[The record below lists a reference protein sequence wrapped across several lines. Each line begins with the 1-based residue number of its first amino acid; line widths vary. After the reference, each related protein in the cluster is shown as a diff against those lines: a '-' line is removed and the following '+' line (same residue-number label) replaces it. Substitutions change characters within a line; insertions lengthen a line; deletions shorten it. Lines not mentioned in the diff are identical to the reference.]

1 MPNICVITGGAA
13 GIGHALAKACVTR
26 GDAVIMV
33 DIDELNVKKM
43 AESLTELG
51 PGVARG
57 VQLDV
62 TCAADVEG
70 IVKEVVAEYGKLDY
84 FFNNAGVAVSGEVRD
99 LNLEHWKK
107 VLDVNLVGVINGC
120 HAVYP
125 VMVAQRSGHII
136 NIASLAGLIPFVTN
150 APYSASKHAVVGL
163 SYTLR
168 LEGETLGVRVSVVC
182 PGFVKTDIYD
192 SSDAIN
198 VNKDKLNESIPF
210 TAISADIAALKI
222 LNGVKKN
229 QGVIIFPFYAKL
241 LWWVNRLS
249 SRLAAPLARKMI
261 ADFRKLRDKEMR

>member
-1 MPNICVITGGAA
+1 MPNICIITGAAA
-13 GIGHALAKACVTR
+13 GIGYALAKACVAR
-26 GDAVIMV
+26 GDVVIMV
-33 DIDELNVKKM
+33 DIDEPSVKQM
-43 AESLTELG
+43 AKSLTGLG
-51 PGVARG
+51 SGSAIG
-57 VQLDV
+57 FHLDV

-70 IVKEVVAEYGKLDY
+70 IVKEVVAEHGKIDY

-99 LNLEHWKK
+99 MNLAHWKK
-107 VLDVNLVGVINGC
+107 VIDVNLVGVINGC
-120 HAVYP
+120 HAIYP

-163 SYTLR
+163 SNTLR
-168 LEGETLGVRVSVVC
+168 LEGDALGVRVSVVC

-198 VNKDKLNESIPF
+198 VDKDKLNDSIPF
-210 TAISADIAALKI
+210 AAIDADVAALKI
-222 LNGVKKN
+222 LTGVKKN
-229 QGVIIFPFYAKL
+229 HGVIIFPFYAKL

-249 SRLAAPLARKMI
+249 SRLSAPLARKMI

>member
-1 MPNICVITGGAA
+1 M
-13 GIGHALAKACVTR
+13 VT
-26 GDAVIMV
+26 
-33 DIDELNVKKM
+33 
-43 AESLTELG
+43 
-51 PGVARG
+51 
-57 VQLDV
+57 
-62 TCAADVEG
+62 
-70 IVKEVVAEYGKLDY
+70 
-84 FFNNAGVAVSGEVRD
+84 
-99 LNLEHWKK
+99 
-107 VLDVNLVGVINGC
+107 
-120 HAVYP
+120 
-125 VMVAQRSGHII
+125 QRSGHII

-163 SYTLR
+163 SNTLR

-229 QGVIIFPFYAKL
+229 QEVIIFPFYAKL

>member
-1 MPNICVITGGAA
+1 MPNICIITGGAA
-13 GIGHALAKACVTR
+13 GIGHALAKACVTS

-70 IVKEVVAEYGKLDY
+70 IVKEVGAEYGKLDY

-107 VLDVNLVGVINGC
+107 VIDVNLVGVINGC

-125 VMVAQRSGHII
+125 VMVAQRAGLII
-136 NIASLAGLIPFVTN
+136 NIASLAVFILFVTI
-150 APYSASKHAVVGL
+150 AP
-163 SYTLR
+163 
-168 LEGETLGVRVSVVC
+168 
-182 PGFVKTDIYD
+182 
-192 SSDAIN
+192 
-198 VNKDKLNESIPF
+198 
-210 TAISADIAALKI
+210 
-222 LNGVKKN
+222 
-229 QGVIIFPFYAKL
+229 
-241 LWWVNRLS
+241 
-249 SRLAAPLARKMI
+249 
-261 ADFRKLRDKEMR
+261 

>member
-1 MPNICVITGGAA
+1 MPDICIITGAAA
-13 GIGHALAKACVTR
+13 GIGFALAKACVAR
-26 GDAVIMV
+26 GDAVIMA
-33 DIDELNVKKM
+33 DIDALNVKKM
-43 AESLTELG
+43 ADRLTGLG
-51 PGVARG
+51 SGFARG

-62 TCAADVEG
+62 TCAADIEG
-70 IVKEVVAEYGKLDY
+70 VIKEAVAEYGKVDY

-99 LNLEHWKK
+99 LELEHWKK
-107 VLDVNLVGVINGC
+107 VIDVNLFGVINGC

-150 APYSASKHAVVGL
+150 VPYSASKHAVVGL
-163 SYTLR
+163 SNTLR
-168 LEGETLGVRVSVVC
+168 LEGEGLGVRVSVVC

-198 VNKDKLNESIPF
+198 VDKDKLNESIPF
-210 TAISADIAALKI
+210 TAIDADVAAFKI

-229 QGVIIFPFYAKL
+229 HGVIIFPFYAKL
-241 LWWVNRLS
+241 LWWVSRLS

-261 ADFRKLRDKEMR
+261 ADFRKLRDRNMR